1 MDDFDTGL
9 QFALQVTGA
18 ELATEPP
25 APDTALAH
33 VLAFAAEH
41 GPEAVTEEVI
51 ERAKAGDL

>member
-9 QFALQVTGA
+9 QFALQVAGA
-18 ELATEPP
+18 DLATDPP
-25 APDTALAH
+25 APDTPLAH

-51 ERAKAGDL
+51 KKAQGGRL

>member
-1 MDDFDTGL
+1 MDNFDTGL

-18 ELATEPP
+18 ELATDSPD
-25 APDTALAH
+25 PDTPLAH

-51 ERAKAGDL
+51 AKAQDGRL